1 MKDIRTYNRVA
12 ALFFLAVGIFFTL
25 YSRKVEVGTWTEP
38 GPGFLPFYAGLTL
51 VVMSIALLLGSLA
64 KKAWQAKPSFFPK
77 PDSWKRVSA
86 TFLSLVVYNLLLT
99 YLGFTLT
106 TFLFLTFLVKFIF
119 PQSWKRTFI
128 VSICGSL
135 FVRLLFINFLETQLP
150 KGLFGF

>member
-1 MKDIRTYNRVA
+1 MKDLRGYNRVA
-12 ALFFLAVGIFFTL
+12 AIFFLFIGIFFSL
-25 YSRKVEVGTWTEP
+25 YSRRVEIGPWTEP
-38 GPGFLPFYAGLTL
+38 GPGFLPFYAGLSL
-51 VVMSIALLLGSLA
+51 VVMSIALLLGSLT

-128 VSICGSL
+128 VSVCGSL
-135 FVRLLFINFLETQLP
+135 FARLLFINFLETQLP
-150 KGLFGF
+150 KGFFGF